1 MSAALSGAA
10 VARREVA
17 RKRVVIAFM
26 ILSWADI
33 NGGGS
38 VDLSTRVSSEK
49 FRRFPLYLAGGG
61 DAGVLG
67 TGGREEN
74 GPLNSL
80 ISLIGRVILGGVGW
94 FSGSYDKCGG
104 GGEGW

>member
-1 MSAALSGAA
+1 MGPALMPLPSGPWQAMQRGKEAWPSFMSAALSGAA

-74 GPLNSL
+74 
-80 ISLIGRVILGGVGW
+80 
-94 FSGSYDKCGG
+94 
-104 GGEGW
+104 